1 VNTTTSRTQPALI
14 GGLIMGV
21 LSALPIVAAGNVCCC
36 LWIVTGG
43 AIAAYLL
50 QQNQP
55 AMITP
60 GDGALVGLFAGLIGA
75 VVSLV
80 LSIPITLMVGPLE
93 HRVLERMIEST
104 GNMPPEFR
112 DYVGTY
118 AGSGI
123 RLMLFFFFML
133 VFGSI
138 FSTLGGL
145 LGAVIFRRQQAPP
158 GPPGTIDVGPAT

>member
-1 VNTTTSRTQPALI
+1 
-14 GGLIMGV
+14 MGV
-21 LSALPIVAAGNVCCC
+21 LSALPIVAAGNLCCC

-43 AIAAYLL
+43 VVAAYLL

-80 LSIPITLMVGPLE
+80 LSIPITLLIGPLE
-93 HRVLERMIEST
+93 HRVLQRMIENT
-104 GNMPPEFR
+104 GSMPPEFR
-112 DYVGTY
+112 EYMGTY
-118 AGSGI
+118 TGGGI
-123 RLMLFFFFML
+123 RLMLFFLFML
-133 VFGSI
+133 FFGSI

-145 LGAVIFRRQQAPP
+145 LGAVIFRRQHVPP
-158 GPPGTIDVGPAT
+158 GPPGTIDVGPAA